1 MDFLNTLLPLVCVV
15 LICFALYFSV
25 NQVSQHMIQLSEEFK
40 RPQSEYNFDLDAI
53 KEEILGTVEDTLANL
68 QPPNAMDHL
77 LGALA
82 QFAQVKLMKMAGLDG
97 FQAHDLASLAGIG
110 APEEEPLQEVV

>member
-1 MDFLNTLLPLVCVV
+1 MAVLETLLPLVCVV

-40 RPQSEYNFDLDAI
+40 RPQKEYNFDLDAI
-53 KEEILGTVEDTLANL
+53 KEEILGTVEDTLANI

-97 FQAHDLASLAGIG
+97 FQPHDLASLAGLNDL
-110 APEEEPLQEVV
+110 EEELPE